1 MNRSLQT
8 FLNQFTYSAKMNF
21 VILVG
26 FFCVFFLVGMLILV
40 QEHPIAM
47 KKQKIAGLVL
57 HNQLS
62 SLIDRVSELEMVS
75 LEEVSNEKKILIL
88 KELEADLNSY
98 IRIDLTKFYQD
109 DDEILRE
116 LVALQ
121 SKLFRQWE
129 AYKNENEESLLM
141 MIGSLN
147 RLIDLNAKFYGL
159 LSGFEIEVYLLE
171 DALVARLPRLQRIL
185 LQLTNHTMSKVSN
198 EQQALSRQLKDE
210 FIYQI
215 SLLKVDDQLSQ
226 LSPLLLKRL
235 NEFVSVQDSSPEIV
249 RSHARQ
255 ALNEIEKS
263 TQGLQKSL
271 KEKLSSNLQKL
282 LFQRNVSI
290 VLIATGCL
298 AILLMYLTKV
308 IRKPLN
314 NLKLAAREIAKG
326 NFSVRVPITSHDE
339 VGEITKHF
347 NQMAEFIENRMLEVK
362 KITAELYQSAFE
374 INDSSS
380 KLETNI
386 VEQLELIHNISSEL
400 REISN
405 KTQNF
410 INSFKEVTLQAG
422 QTSRLASLGSAGLV
436 EMDLNIQQMVEA
448 SENIV
453 KSLSSLKEYVAKI
466 NGVIS
471 TIVQIADQS
480 NLLSLN
486 TAIKASKCGYKGS
499 GFAVVA
505 DKIRELAD
513 QTAFGTLDI
522 EEAIREIIG
531 VVSDSLKEVENFS
544 NRIFTHVADDKKF
557 QEKFKKLILYTQEQ
571 VQTFER
577 INQWMESQLWQ
588 TVKSHDLIHHMSEST
603 SRSSHS
609 IRVFFQHTEQ
619 LFQSVKTLKQTTDQ
633 YIYTAAKEE

>member
-1 MNRSLQT
+1 MNRGLQT

-26 FFCVFFLVGMLILV
+26 FLCVFFLVGMLVIV
-40 QEHPIAM
+40 QEQPITM
-47 KKQKIAGLVL
+47 KKQRIEGLIL

-62 SLIDRVSELEMVS
+62 SLMGRASQLEMAS
-75 LEEVSNEKKILIL
+75 LEQVSNEKKILIAN
-88 KELEADLNSY
+88 ELETELNSF
-98 IRIDLTKFYQD
+98 IRTDLGKFYRD
-109 DDEILRE
+109 DDQIQRE
-116 LVALQ
+116 LIGLQ
-121 SKLFRQWE
+121 NKLFRQWQM
-129 AYKNENEESLLM
+129 YKVENEDSLLM
-141 MIGSLN
+141 MIRTLN
-147 RLIDLNAKFYGL
+147 RLNDLNAQYYGL

-185 LQLTNHTMSKVSN
+185 LELTQNKMSKTSN
-198 EQQALSRQLKDE
+198 AQQTLSIQLRDE
-210 FIYQI
+210 FIYQL
-215 SLLKVDDQLSQ
+215 SLLRIDNQLSQ
-226 LSPLLLKRL
+226 LSPLLLTRL
-235 NEFVSVQDSSPEIV
+235 NEFVSVLDFSAEIV
-249 RSHARQ
+249 GSMASQ
-255 ALNEIEKS
+255 ALEEIEKS
-263 TQGLQKSL
+263 TLELQNSL
-271 KEKLSSNLQKL
+271 KDKLESNLQKL
-282 LFQRNVSI
+282 LFQRRISF

-308 IRKPLN
+308 IRKPLD

-339 VGEITKHF
+339 VGEITKNF
-347 NQMAEFIENRMLEVK
+347 NQMAEFIENGMLEVK
-362 KITAELYQSAFE
+362 KITAELYQSAYE

-386 VEQLELIHNISSEL
+386 DEQLELIHDISIQL
-400 REISN
+400 REISST
-405 KTQNF
+405 TQNF
-410 INSFKEVTLQAG
+410 INSFKEVTLEAA
-422 QTSRLASLGSAGLV
+422 QTSKLANLGSAGLV
-436 EMDLNIQQMVEA
+436 EMDLDIQQMVEA

-522 EEAIREIIG
+522 EEAIREIVG

-557 QEKFKKLILYTQEQ
+557 QEKFKKLIFYTQEQ
-571 VQTFER
+571 MQTFER
-577 INQWMESQLWQ
+577 ISQWMESQLWQ

-603 SRSSHS
+603 SRSSRS

-619 LFQSVKTLKQTTDQ
+619 LYQSVKTLKQTTDQ
-633 YIYTAAKEE
+633 YIYTSAKEE